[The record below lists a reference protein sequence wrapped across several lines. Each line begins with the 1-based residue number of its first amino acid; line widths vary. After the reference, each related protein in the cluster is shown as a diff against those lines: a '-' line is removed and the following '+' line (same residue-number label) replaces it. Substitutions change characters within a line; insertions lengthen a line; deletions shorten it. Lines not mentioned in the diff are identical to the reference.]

1 MQAGAAL
8 RMRAEEQDTRADTLR
23 RPGPLTRILLFWES
37 ELSEEADAEKEEEE
51 ELLSDNCV
59 RWVHDKI

>member
-1 MQAGAAL
+1 MG
-8 RMRAEEQDTRADTLR
+8 M
-23 RPGPLTRILLFWES
+23 I

>member
-8 RMRAEEQDTRADTLR
+8 RMRAEEQDTRADSLR
-23 RPGPLTRILLFWES
+23 RPLTRILLFWES

>member
-1 MQAGAAL
+1 
-8 RMRAEEQDTRADTLR
+8 MRAEEQDTRADSLR
-23 RPGPLTRILLFWES
+23 RPLTRILLFWES